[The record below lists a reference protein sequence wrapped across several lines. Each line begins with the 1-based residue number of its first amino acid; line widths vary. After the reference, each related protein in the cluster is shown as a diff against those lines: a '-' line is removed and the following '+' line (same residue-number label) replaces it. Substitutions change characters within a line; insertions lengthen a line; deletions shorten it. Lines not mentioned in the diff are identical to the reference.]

1 MISIIVPFYNE
12 EENIE
17 ALHSEIKEVCENN
30 NIVYEL
36 IFIDDGSSDNT
47 FNIAA
52 KLSPVKLIKLRKNF
66 GQTAALDVGIKA
78 AKYPYLIT
86 MDGDRQNNPDDIP
99 RLIKHI
105 KENDLDI
112 VSGWRMERK
121 DTLMKRFIS
130 WGAYRIRKILLKDGI
145 HDSGC
150 TLKIYKRECFEGVTL
165 YGEMHRFIPAVLMR
179 SGDKVGELAV
189 CHRARP
195 AGISKYN
202 MSRTLKGFVDM
213 LSVAFYDRF
222 AVRPLHLFGG
232 VGFLFFLLSFVSLII
247 TVYYFI
253 IGQGMSETAW
263 PLLTVFLFLAG
274 LQFFMFGITIDILMK
289 NRYETTKERSYS
301 IKEIIENK

>member
-1 MISIIVPFYNE
+1 
-12 EENIE
+12 
-17 ALHSEIKEVCENN
+17 
-30 NIVYEL
+30 
-36 IFIDDGSSDNT
+36 
-47 FNIAA
+47 
-52 KLSPVKLIKLRKNF
+52 
-66 GQTAALDVGIKA
+66 
-78 AKYPYLIT
+78 
-86 MDGDRQNNPDDIP
+86 
-99 RLIKHI
+99 
-105 KENDLDI
+105 
-112 VSGWRMERK
+112 
-121 DTLMKRFIS
+121 
-130 WGAYRIRKILLKDGI
+130 
-145 HDSGC
+145 
-150 TLKIYKRECFEGVTL
+150 
-165 YGEMHRFIPAVLMR
+165 
-179 SGDKVGELAV
+179 
-189 CHRARP
+189 
-195 AGISKYN
+195 